1 MEKAK
6 IIKEL
11 IKRKVIKEETEVEVE
26 HWTSGFGTTGFH
38 IKSIF
43 AIDQINND
51 MSFVG
56 HSIVDGKQ
64 MSFDHTQVYSI
75 DGMEPTKLAKAFN
88 IK

>member
-43 AIDQINND
+43 DQN
-51 MSFVG
+51 
-56 HSIVDGKQ
+56 
-64 MSFDHTQVYSI
+64 
-75 DGMEPTKLAKAFN
+75 
-88 IK
+88 

>member
-1 MEKAK
+1 MEKAQ

-11 IKRKVIKEETEVEVE
+11 INRKVIKEETEVEVE
-26 HWTSGFGTTGFH
+26 HWTTGFGTTGFN

-43 AIDQINND
+43 AINQINND

-56 HSIVDGKQ
+56 RSIVDGKPL
-64 MSFDHTQVYSI
+64 SFDHTQVHSI
-75 DGMEPTKLAKAFN
+75 DGMEPAKLAKAFN

>member
-1 MEKAK
+1 
-6 IIKEL
+6 
-11 IKRKVIKEETEVEVE
+11 
-26 HWTSGFGTTGFH
+26 
-38 IKSIF
+38 
-43 AIDQINND
+43 

-64 MSFDHTQVYSI
+64 MSFDHTQVHSI